1 MSSTINYPA
10 QLLPCLL
17 IQGQFEMRDYLS
29 GKAPADKVRRTSCG
43 LKMPE

>member
-17 IQGQFEMRDYLS
+17 IQGQFEMRDYLN
-29 GKAPADKVRRTSCG
+29 GKDAADKVRRASCG
-43 LKMPE
+43 LKMPK